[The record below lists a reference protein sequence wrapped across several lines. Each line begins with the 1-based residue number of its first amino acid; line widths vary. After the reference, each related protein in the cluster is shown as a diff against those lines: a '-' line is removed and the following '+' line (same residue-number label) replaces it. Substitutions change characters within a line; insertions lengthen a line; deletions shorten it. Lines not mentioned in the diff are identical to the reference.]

1 MRVCPSEL
9 AFTVSS
15 GLPKVFNRTFPLK
28 AFESSASAVG
38 FPNIKKGN
46 SKP

>member
-15 GLPKVFNRTFPLK
+15 GLPKVFNEITAADYVF
-28 AFESSASAVG
+28 
-38 FPNIKKGN
+38 IKRHVMGTYLIN
-46 SKP
+46 N